1 MNLFTSEQVS
11 KGHPDKICDQISD
24 AILTECL
31 SQDENTRAGIECMI
45 KGPDLFIAGEI
56 TTQAFI
62 DGPTISKIALNTI
75 KPLME
80 NPETVTVHNY
90 LYTQSPDIALGV
102 DKGGA
107 GDQGMMFGYACRDTE
122 QMMPLTWAMATDA
135 LLELDEIRQKNVF
148 QEQDW
153 LLMDAKSQVTY
164 NYDDQCVDTFL
175 ISTQHSADADLYNLS
190 ELCKGIMLDVCDKYH
205 VLRPK
210 HKLVNPTGRFV
221 IGGPYADAG
230 VTGRKIIADTYG
242 GYCAHG
248 GGAFSGKDPTKVDRS
263 GAYMARKIAKD
274 ILRNAP
280 IHIRECV
287 VQLAYAIG
295 VAEPVSVYISL
306 DGKSHPELA
315 EKVMKTYDLTPKGII
330 DTFDL
335 KHFDYNHVSAYG
347 HFGKKDLP
355 WEA

>member
-11 KGHPDKICDQISD
+11 AGHPDKICDQISD

-31 SQDENTRAGIECMI
+31 KQDPYARAGIECLI
-45 KGPDLFIAGEI
+45 KNNNLFIAGEMTTSAKVDI
-56 TTQAFI
+56 T
-62 DGPTISKIALNTI
+62 SIAKNTAM
-75 KPLME
+75 PLME
-80 NPETVTVHNY
+80 HGETIKVYNY
-90 LYTQSPDIALGV
+90 LSTQSPDIAMGV
-102 DKGGA
+102 NIGGA

-122 QMMPLTWAMATDA
+122 QMMPLPWAMATDA
-135 LLELDEIRQKNVF
+135 LKSLDELRINNPNLGF
-148 QEQDW
+148 
-153 LLMDAKSQVTY
+153 LPDAKSQVTY
-164 NYDDQCVDTFL
+164 DRDNNAITTFL
-175 ISTQHSADADLYNLS
+175 ISTQHETDMDMEKIKRWSHH
-190 ELCKGIMLDVCDKYH
+190 IMYDICDKYG
-205 VLRPK
+205 LKPPQR
-210 HKLVNPTGRFV
+210 KLVNPTGRFV

-230 VTGRKIIADTYG
+230 LTGRKIIADTYG

-274 ILRNAP
+274 ILRDAP
-280 IHIRECV
+280 AHIHECV

-295 VAEPVSVYISL
+295 VAEPVSIYISL

-330 DTFDL
+330 DKFDL
-335 KHFDYNHVSAYG
+335 KHFNYNRVSAYG
-347 HFGKKDLP
+347 HFGKEDLP

>member
-11 KGHPDKICDQISD
+11 AGHPDKICDQISD

-31 SQDENTRAGIECMI
+31 KQDPYTRAGIECLI
-45 KGPDLFIAGEI
+45 KNNNLFIAGEMTTSAKVDI
-56 TTQAFI
+56 TSVAKNTA
-62 DGPTISKIALNTI
+62 IS
-75 KPLME
+75 LME
-80 NPETVTVHNY
+80 HGETVQVYNY
-90 LYTQSPDIALGV
+90 LSTQSPDIAMGV
-102 DKGGA
+102 NIGGA

-122 QMMPLTWAMATDA
+122 QMMPLPWAMATDA
-135 LLELDEIRQKNVF
+135 LKSLDELRINNPSLGF
-148 QEQDW
+148 
-153 LLMDAKSQVTY
+153 LPDAKSQVTY
-164 NYDDQCVDTFL
+164 DRDNNTITTFL
-175 ISTQHSADADLYNLS
+175 ISTQHETDMDMEKIKRWSHH
-190 ELCKGIMLDVCDKYH
+190 IMYEVCDKYG
-205 VLRPK
+205 LKPPQR
-210 HKLVNPTGRFV
+210 KLVNPTGRFV

-230 VTGRKIIADTYG
+230 LTGRKIIADTYG

-274 ILRNAP
+274 ILRDAP
-280 IHIRECV
+280 AHIHECV

-330 DTFDL
+330 DKFDL
-335 KHFDYNHVSAYG
+335 KHFDYNRVSAYG

-355 WEA
+355 WEI

>member
-11 KGHPDKICDQISD
+11 AGHPDKICDQISD

-31 SQDENTRAGIECMI
+31 KQDPYARAGIECLI
-45 KGPDLFIAGEI
+45 KNNNLFIAGEMTTSAKVDI
-56 TTQAFI
+56 T
-62 DGPTISKIALNTI
+62 SIAKNTAM
-75 KPLME
+75 PLME
-80 NPETVTVHNY
+80 HGETIKVYNY
-90 LYTQSPDIALGV
+90 LSTQSPDIAMGV
-102 DKGGA
+102 NIGGA

-122 QMMPLTWAMATDA
+122 QMMPLPWAMATDA
-135 LLELDEIRQKNVF
+135 LKSLDELRINNPNLGF
-148 QEQDW
+148 
-153 LLMDAKSQVTY
+153 LPDAKSQVTY
-164 NYDDQCVDTFL
+164 DRDNNTITTFL
-175 ISTQHSADADLYNLS
+175 ISTQHETDMDMEKIKRWSHH
-190 ELCKGIMLDVCDKYH
+190 IMYDICDKYG
-205 VLRPK
+205 LKPPQR
-210 HKLVNPTGRFV
+210 KLVNPTGRFV

-230 VTGRKIIADTYG
+230 LTGRKIIADTYG

-274 ILRNAP
+274 ILRDAP
-280 IHIRECV
+280 AHIHECV

-295 VAEPVSVYISL
+295 VAEPVSIYISL

-330 DTFDL
+330 DKFDL
-335 KHFDYNHVSAYG
+335 KHFDYNRVSAYG
-347 HFGKKDLP
+347 HFGKEDLP

>member
-11 KGHPDKICDQISD
+11 AGHPDKICDQISD

-31 SQDENTRAGIECMI
+31 KQDPYTHAGIECLI
-45 KGPDLFIAGEI
+45 KNNNLFIAGEMTTSAKVDI
-56 TTQAFI
+56 T
-62 DGPTISKIALNTI
+62 SIAKNTAM
-75 KPLME
+75 PLME
-80 NPETVTVHNY
+80 HGETIKVYNY
-90 LYTQSPDIALGV
+90 LSTQSPDIAMGV
-102 DKGGA
+102 NTGGA

-122 QMMPLTWAMATDA
+122 QMMPLPWAMATDA
-135 LLELDEIRQKNVF
+135 LKSLDELRINNPSLGF
-148 QEQDW
+148 
-153 LLMDAKSQVTY
+153 LPDAKSQVTY
-164 NYDDQCVDTFL
+164 DRDNNAITTFL
-175 ISTQHSADADLYNLS
+175 ISTQHETDMDMEKVKRWSHH
-190 ELCKGIMLDVCDKYH
+190 IMYDICDKYG
-205 VLRPK
+205 LKPPQR
-210 HKLVNPTGRFV
+210 KLVNPTGRFV

-230 VTGRKIIADTYG
+230 LTGRKIIADTYG

-274 ILRNAP
+274 ILRDAP
-280 IHIRECV
+280 AHIHECV

-295 VAEPVSVYISL
+295 VAEPVSIYISL

-330 DTFDL
+330 DKFDL
-335 KHFDYNHVSAYG
+335 KHFDYNRVSAYG
-347 HFGKKDLP
+347 HFGKEDLP

>member
-11 KGHPDKICDQISD
+11 AGHPDKICDQISD

-31 SQDENTRAGIECMI
+31 KQDPYTRAGIECLI
-45 KGPDLFIAGEI
+45 KNNNLFIAGEMTTSAKVDI
-56 TTQAFI
+56 T
-62 DGPTISKIALNTI
+62 SIAKNTAI
-75 KPLME
+75 PLME
-80 NPETVTVHNY
+80 HGETIKVYNY
-90 LYTQSPDIALGV
+90 LSTQSPDIAMGV
-102 DKGGA
+102 NIGGA

-122 QMMPLTWAMATDA
+122 QMMPLPWAMATDA
-135 LLELDEIRQKNVF
+135 LKSLDELRINNPSLGF
-148 QEQDW
+148 
-153 LLMDAKSQVTY
+153 LPDAKSQVTY
-164 NYDDQCVDTFL
+164 DRDNNAITTFL
-175 ISTQHSADADLYNLS
+175 ISTQHETDMDMEKVKRWSHH
-190 ELCKGIMLDVCDKYH
+190 IMYDICDKYG
-205 VLRPK
+205 LKPPQC
-210 HKLVNPTGRFV
+210 KLVNPTGRFV

-230 VTGRKIIADTYG
+230 LTGRKIIADTYG

-274 ILRNAP
+274 ILRDAP
-280 IHIRECV
+280 AHIHECV

-330 DTFDL
+330 DKLDL
-335 KHFDYNHVSAYG
+335 KHFDYNRVSAYG
-347 HFGKKDLP
+347 HFGKEDLP

>member
-11 KGHPDKICDQISD
+11 AGHPDKICDQISD

-31 SQDENTRAGIECMI
+31 KQDPYTRAGIECLI
-45 KGPDLFIAGEI
+45 KNNNLFIAGEMTTSAKVDI
-56 TTQAFI
+56 T
-62 DGPTISKIALNTI
+62 SIAKNTAL
-75 KPLME
+75 PLME
-80 NPETVTVHNY
+80 HGETIKVYNY
-90 LYTQSPDIALGV
+90 LSTQSPDIAMGV
-102 DKGGA
+102 NIGGA

-122 QMMPLTWAMATDA
+122 QMMPLPWAMATDA
-135 LLELDEIRQKNVF
+135 LKSLDELRISNPNLGF
-148 QEQDW
+148 
-153 LLMDAKSQVTY
+153 LPDAKSQVTY
-164 NYDDQCVDTFL
+164 DRDNNTITTFL
-175 ISTQHSADADLYNLS
+175 ISTQHETDMDMEKIKRWSHH
-190 ELCKGIMLDVCDKYH
+190 IMYEVCDKYG
-205 VLRPK
+205 LKPPQR
-210 HKLVNPTGRFV
+210 KLVNPTGRFV

-230 VTGRKIIADTYG
+230 LTGRKIIADTYG

-274 ILRNAP
+274 ILRDAP
-280 IHIRECV
+280 ARIHECV

-295 VAEPVSVYISL
+295 VAEPVSIYISL

-330 DTFDL
+330 DKFDL
-335 KHFDYNHVSAYG
+335 KHFDYNRVSAYG
-347 HFGKKDLP
+347 HFGKEDLP

>member
-31 SQDENTRAGIECMI
+31 SQDENARAGIECMI

-56 TTQAFI
+56 TTEAFF
-62 DGPTISKIALNTI
+62 DWPTISKIALHTI

-107 GDQGMMFGYACRDTE
+107 GDQGMMFGYACRDTKE
-122 QMMPLTWAMATDA
+122 MMPLPWVMATEA
-135 LLELDEIRQKNVF
+135 LQALDELRIQNPTLGF
-148 QEQDW
+148 
-153 LLMDAKSQVTY
+153 LPDAKSQVS
-164 NYDDQCVDTFL
+164 YDRNNNTVTTFL
-175 ISTQHSADADLYNLS
+175 ISTQHTADTDMEKIKRWS
-190 ELCKGIMLDVCDKYH
+190 HHIMYDICDRHNIK
-205 VLRPK
+205 PPEQ
-210 HKLVNPTGRFV
+210 KLVNPTGRFV

-230 VTGRKIIADTYG
+230 LTGRKIIADTYG

-274 ILRNAP
+274 ILRDAP
-280 IHIRECV
+280 AHIHECV

-295 VAEPVSVYISL
+295 VAEPVSIYISL

-315 EKVMKTYDLTPKGII
+315 KKVMKTYDLTPKGII
-330 DTFDL
+330 DKFDL
-335 KHFDYNHVSAYG
+335 KHFDYNRVSAFG
-347 HFGKKDLP
+347 HFGKEDLP

>member
-11 KGHPDKICDQISD
+11 AGHPDKICDQISD

-31 SQDENTRAGIECMI
+31 KQDPYARAGIECLI
-45 KGPDLFIAGEI
+45 KNNNLFIAGEMTTSAKVDI
-56 TTQAFI
+56 T
-62 DGPTISKIALNTI
+62 SIAKNTAM
-75 KPLME
+75 PLME
-80 NPETVTVHNY
+80 HGETIKVYNY
-90 LYTQSPDIALGV
+90 LSTQSPDIAMGV
-102 DKGGA
+102 NIGGA

-122 QMMPLTWAMATDA
+122 QMMPLPWAMATDA
-135 LLELDEIRQKNVF
+135 LKSLDELRINNPNLGF
-148 QEQDW
+148 
-153 LLMDAKSQVTY
+153 LPDAKSQVTY
-164 NYDDQCVDTFL
+164 DRDNNAITTFL
-175 ISTQHSADADLYNLS
+175 ISTQHETDMDMEKIKRWSHH
-190 ELCKGIMLDVCDKYH
+190 IMYDICDKYG
-205 VLRPK
+205 LKPPQR
-210 HKLVNPTGRFV
+210 KLVNPTGRFV

-230 VTGRKIIADTYG
+230 LTGRKIIADTYG

-274 ILRNAP
+274 ILRDAP
-280 IHIRECV
+280 AHIHECV

-315 EKVMKTYDLTPKGII
+315 EKVMNTYDLTPKGII
-330 DTFDL
+330 DKFDL
-335 KHFDYNHVSAYG
+335 KHFDYNRVSAYG
-347 HFGKKDLP
+347 HFGKEDLP

>member
-11 KGHPDKICDQISD
+11 AGHPDKICDQISD

-31 SQDENTRAGIECMI
+31 KQDPYARAGIECLI
-45 KGPDLFIAGEI
+45 KNNNLFIAGEMTTSAKVDI
-56 TTQAFI
+56 T
-62 DGPTISKIALNTI
+62 SIAKNTAM
-75 KPLME
+75 PLME
-80 NPETVTVHNY
+80 HGETIKVYNY
-90 LYTQSPDIALGV
+90 LSTQSPDIAMGV
-102 DKGGA
+102 NIGGA

-122 QMMPLTWAMATDA
+122 QMMPLPWAMATDA
-135 LLELDEIRQKNVF
+135 LKSLDELRINNPNLGF
-148 QEQDW
+148 
-153 LLMDAKSQVTY
+153 LPDAKSQVTY
-164 NYDDQCVDTFL
+164 DRDNNAITTFL
-175 ISTQHSADADLYNLS
+175 ISTQHETDMDMEKIKRWSHH
-190 ELCKGIMLDVCDKYH
+190 IMYDICDKYG
-205 VLRPK
+205 LKPPQR
-210 HKLVNPTGRFV
+210 KLVNPTGRFV

-230 VTGRKIIADTYG
+230 LTGRKIIADTYG

-274 ILRNAP
+274 ILRDAP
-280 IHIRECV
+280 AHIHECV

-295 VAEPVSVYISL
+295 VAEPVSIYISL

-330 DTFDL
+330 DKFDL
-335 KHFDYNHVSAYG
+335 KHFDYNRVSAYG
-347 HFGKKDLP
+347 HFGKEDLP

>member
-31 SQDENTRAGIECMI
+31 KQDPYTRAGIECLI
-45 KGPDLFIAGEI
+45 KNNNLFIAGEMTTSAKVDI
-56 TTQAFI
+56 T
-62 DGPTISKIALNTI
+62 SIAKNTAM
-75 KPLME
+75 PLME
-80 NPETVTVHNY
+80 HGETIKVYNY
-90 LYTQSPDIALGV
+90 LSTQSPDIAMGV
-102 DKGGA
+102 NIGGA

-122 QMMPLTWAMATDA
+122 QMMPLPWAMATDA
-135 LLELDEIRQKNVF
+135 LKSLDELRISNPSLGF
-148 QEQDW
+148 
-153 LLMDAKSQVTY
+153 LPDAKSQVTY
-164 NYDDQCVDTFL
+164 DKDNNTITTFL
-175 ISTQHSADADLYNLS
+175 ISTQHETDMDMEKIKRWSHH
-190 ELCKGIMLDVCDKYH
+190 IMYDICDKYG
-205 VLRPK
+205 LKPPQR
-210 HKLVNPTGRFV
+210 KLVNPTGRFV

-230 VTGRKIIADTYG
+230 LTGRKIIADTYG

-274 ILRNAP
+274 ILRDAP
-280 IHIRECV
+280 AHIHECV

-295 VAEPVSVYISL
+295 VAEPVSIYISL

-330 DTFDL
+330 DKFDL
-335 KHFDYNHVSAYG
+335 KHFDYNRVSAYG
-347 HFGKKDLP
+347 HFGKEDLP